1 MAARG
6 RAHDRH
12 AHAPHDHVDAAIFT
26 TDQVQAINRFPDDN
40 PNPVLRIDAD
50 GHLVYAN
57 PAAAPILRSI
67 GANVGGQFPREV
79 RERFDAVAPKRG
91 YVEFIADN
99 RTYAVWPVPIE
110 DMNFTNLYGMDVTA
124 ERAIVKFPDQN
135 PNPVFRIDAE
145 GRLVYANAASAG
157 LLEGLGLAVGDAL
170 PGDLREALLANAR
183 SGERRT
189 YEIESGGHA
198 YALLAVD
205 VPEFRFINVY
215 GTDITAVRERE
226 RLAAENERLLL
237 NILPEPIARRLREGE
252 RLIADRFD
260 DVTLMFADIV
270 EFTQLSAT
278 LSPTQLVGVLNETF
292 TVFDQLV
299 DAYGLEKVKTIGDA
313 YMVVGGMP
321 ERSDDHTDR
330 VASMAIEL
338 AAAVGRID
346 AADRLGIRFR
356 IGINCGPVVAGV
368 IGTKKFIYDVWG
380 DTVNLASRM
389 ESLGVPG
396 RIQVSPAVRERL
408 GDRFEFEA
416 RGLIDVK
423 GKGAIPTYFL
433 VGRRGD
439 ESRAGSPDASADG
452 IRAGA

>member
-6 RAHDRH
+6 RPHERR
-12 AHAPHDHVDAAIFT
+12 AHAPHDHLDAAIFT
-26 TDQVQAINRFPDDN
+26 SDQVQAINRFPDDN
-40 PNPVLRIDAD
+40 PNPVLRIDPD

-57 PAAAPILRSI
+57 PASAPILRTI
-67 GANVGGQFPREV
+67 GARVGGQVPTEILDQFR
-79 RERFDAVAPKRG
+79 AAASKRG
-91 YVEFIADN
+91 FVEFVADN

-135 PNPVFRIDAE
+135 PNPVFRIHAD
-145 GRLVYANAASAG
+145 GQLVYANAASSG
-157 LLEGLGLAVGDAL
+157 LIGGLGLSVGDAL
-170 PGDLREALLANAR
+170 AGGLREALLANAR
-183 SGERRT
+183 SDERQT
-189 YEIESGGHA
+189 YDIVSGDRA

-205 VPEFRFINVY
+205 VPEFGFINVY

-226 RLAAENERLLL
+226 RLASENERLLL

-260 DVTLMFADIV
+260 DVTLLFADIV
-270 EFTQLSAT
+270 EFTQLSAS

-299 DAYGLEKVKTIGDA
+299 DMYGLEKVKTIGDA

-330 VASMAIEL
+330 VASMAIDL
-338 AAAVGRID
+338 AAAIGQID
-346 AADRLGIRFR
+346 AAARLGIRFR
-356 IGINCGPVVAGV
+356 IGIHCGPVVAGV

-380 DTVNLASRM
+380 DTVNVASRM

-396 RIQVSPAVRERL
+396 RIHVSPAVRERL
-408 GDRFEFEA
+408 GDRFEFES

-433 VGRRGD
+433 VGRSQSDAQIAATQASTDG
-439 ESRAGSPDASADG
+439 ASA
-452 IRAGA
+452 RA